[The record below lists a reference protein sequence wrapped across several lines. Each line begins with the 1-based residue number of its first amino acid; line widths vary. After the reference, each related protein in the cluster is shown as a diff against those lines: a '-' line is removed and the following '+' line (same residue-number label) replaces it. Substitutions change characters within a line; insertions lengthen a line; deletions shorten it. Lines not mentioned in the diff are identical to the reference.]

1 MTIIEHRSDKIFN
14 SNGNLDEVVFSYIQ
28 FLLKIAH
35 RIQREKENKEVNI
48 RKFSAVKKEL
58 YEILEMHSDFFE
70 LEGFSVLLK
79 DGSLLH
85 AVNIDTYEPCED
97 FIKLD
102 DLQICVEF
110 VAQLLDSNIEFH
122 QQCSWKLERG
132 EVFKTVKESFSQSNF
147 LFEYLRTKTKCSDYK
162 ELRRYVQQR
171 IDSYCDCQVSV
182 DRIDKLSFKYKG
194 QIENFEN
201 QKCCNICF
209 NDFEK
214 DQEICQLPCN
224 HFLCRNCAVKWFEI
238 PVNGSDAKYQCPFCR
253 DDCT

>member
-1 MTIIEHRSDKIFN
+1 MTIVEHRSDKIFN
-14 SNGNLDEVVFSYIQ
+14 SNGNIDEVVYSYIQ
-28 FLLKIAH
+28 FLMKIAH
-35 RIQREKENKEVNI
+35 RIQRVEEKEVNI
-48 RKFSAVKKEL
+48 RKFSAVRKEL
-58 YEILEMHSDFFE
+58 YEILEIHSGYFE
-70 LEGFSVLLK
+70 LEEFSVLSK
-79 DGSLLH
+79 EGQLLQS
-85 AVNIDTYEPCED
+85 VKIDTYQSCED

-102 DLQICVEF
+102 DFQRCVEF
-110 VAQLLDSNIEFH
+110 LVVLLDSKTEFH
-122 QQCSWKLERG
+122 QQCSWKLEKG
-132 EVFKTVKESFSQSNF
+132 EVNRTNFSQSNF
-147 LFEYLRTKTKCSDYK
+147 LVEELRTKTKCSDYK